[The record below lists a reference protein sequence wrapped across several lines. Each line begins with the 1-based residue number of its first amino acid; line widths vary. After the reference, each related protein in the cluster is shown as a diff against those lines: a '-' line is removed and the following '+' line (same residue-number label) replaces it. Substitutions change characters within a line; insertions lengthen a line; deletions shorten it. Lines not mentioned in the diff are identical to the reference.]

1 MLKLEL
7 PYDIAITIPTRGRT
21 VALGT
26 SIMSMINRATKPE
39 RIQVIVAFDQD
50 DMSSVDYFNENIKP
64 WLLERGI
71 AHTVMITPRY
81 GYYKL
86 NHYVNLMARVA
97 EAEWIIFWNDDAIMD
112 TDGWDRTIA
121 SYNGQFKVLSFRAH
135 NDHPYSIFPIMPYMW
150 VRILG
155 HVARHQ
161 QSDHEVSHMA
171 YLLDVFER
179 IDVHVTHDR
188 ADLTGNNNDE
198 TYANRPYAT
207 NDPNHID
214 SFYHTTYTSARH
226 QDLDRLT
233 EYMRYI
239 GMDTSWWENT
249 KAGKNKDPFK
259 KLADNDPNF
268 QTVAGQQ
275 RLKMLLAAAEE
286 KAKAEAQAAE
296 EAKAKTSKKK
306 EKVK

>member
-7 PYDIAITIPTRGRT
+7 PYDVAICIPTRGRT

-26 SIMSMINRATKPE
+26 SIMSMINRATNRD
-39 RIQVIVAFDQD
+39 RIQVLVAFDQD
-50 DMSSVDYFNENIKP
+50 DMPSLDYFNSNIKP
-64 WLLERGI
+64 WLLERNV

-81 GYYKL
+81 GYYQL
-86 NHYVNLMARVA
+86 NHYVNLMARIA

-121 SYNGQFKVLSFRAH
+121 SYNGKFKLLSFRAH
-135 NDHPYSIFPIMPYMW
+135 NDHPYSIFPIVPHMW

-171 YLLDVFER
+171 YLLDIFER

-188 ADLTGNNNDE
+188 ADLTGNNNDD

-214 SFYHTTYTSARH
+214 SFYHPTYTKARH

-249 KAGKNKDPFK
+249 KAGINKDPFK

-275 RLKMLLAAAEE
+275 RLKMLKEQ
-286 KAKAEAQAAE
+286 AEARAKELAE
-296 EAKAKTSKKK
+296 ANK
-306 EKVK
+306 

>member
-1 MLKLEL
+1 MLQTQL

-21 VALGT
+21 TALMT
-26 SIMSMINRATKPE
+26 SIMSMINRATRPD
-39 RIQVIVAFDQD
+39 RIQVIVGFDQD

-64 WLLERGI
+64 VLIEKDI

-86 NHYVNLMARVA
+86 NHYVNLMAKIA
-97 EAEWIIFWNDDAIMD
+97 EAHWIIFWNDDAIMD
-112 TDGWDRTIA
+112 TDGWDRVIA
-121 SYNGQFKVLSFRAH
+121 SYNDKFRLLSFRAH
-135 NDHPYSIFPIMPYMW
+135 NDHPYSIFPIVPHMW
-150 VRILG
+150 VRVLG

-171 YLLDVFER
+171 YLLNIFER
-179 IDVHVTHDR
+179 INVHVTHDR

-214 SFYHTTYTSARH
+214 SFYHPTYTNARH

-233 EYMRYI
+233 EYMKYI
-239 GMDTSWWENT
+239 GMDTSWWEGV
-249 KAGKNKDPFK
+249 KAGTNKEPFV

-275 RLKMLLAAAEE
+275 RLKKMLAAAEE
-286 KAKAEAQAAE
+286 KAKAEA
-296 EAKAKTSKKK
+296 EAKNKVTKTSKKK